1 VSPGGRHLV
10 LVGAGHAHVQV
21 LEAWS
26 GGTPDGVRITV
37 VVDRPVSLY
46 SGMVPGMVEG
56 RYRREELAI
65 PVAPLAEAVGAE
77 LVVESLASVDPHGR
91 RILLGDGRT
100 LAYDVLS
107 LNIGSTVAGG
117 DVPGVREHAVAT
129 RPLSRLLDA
138 VDRLGEEGGD
148 GPAVVVGGGA
158 AGVELAAALR
168 ARLGKRAEVTLV
180 EGGPALLPD
189 RPPRVSERVRS
200 ALEERGVRVRLDA
213 PVVAVEGGGVR
224 LAGEGGTVASALTVW
239 AAGAAPPPPVAASP
253 LPVDGR
259 GYVRIRPTLQVDAHP
274 DIFAVGDCASL
285 RGERLP
291 RAGVYAV
298 RQGPVLRENLE
309 AWLAGERPRPWEPQ
323 GDFLALLNLGDGHA
337 MAVKWG
343 RAVVGRWVMWLKDR
357 IDRRFVARFRR

>member
-1 VSPGGRHLV
+1 VSAGGRHLV

-21 LEAWS
+21 LHAWAE
-26 GGTPDGVRITV
+26 GAPGGVRLTV

-46 SGMVPGMVEG
+46 SGMVPGLVGG
-56 RYRREELAI
+56 RYRREELSI
-65 PVAPLAEAVGAE
+65 PVAPLAEAAGAE
-77 LVVESLASVDPHGR
+77 LVVEPLASVDPHGR

-100 LAYDVLS
+100 LPYDAMS
-107 LNIGSTVAGG
+107 LNIGSTVAGT

-129 RPLSRLLDA
+129 RPLSGLLDA
-138 VDRLGEEGGD
+138 VDRLREEAS

-158 AGVELAAALR
+158 AGVELAASLR
-168 ARLGKRAEVTLV
+168 ARLGERADVTLV
-180 EGGPALLPD
+180 EGGPALLAD
-189 RPPRVSERVRS
+189 RTARVSERARS
-200 ALEERGVRVRLDA
+200 ELEERGVRVRLDA
-213 PVVAVEGGGVR
+213 PVVAVEEGGVHLAGGGGPV
-224 LAGEGGTVASALTVW
+224 ESALTVW

-253 LPVDGR
+253 LPVDGG
-259 GYVRIRPTLQVDAHP
+259 GYIRIRPTLQVDAHP

-309 AWLAGERPRPWEPQ
+309 AWLAGKRPRPWEPQ
-323 GDFLALLNLGDGHA
+323 RDFLALLNLGDGRA

-343 RAVVGRWVMWLKDR
+343 WAVVGRWVMWLKDR
-357 IDRRFVARFRR
+357 IDRRFVERFQQ